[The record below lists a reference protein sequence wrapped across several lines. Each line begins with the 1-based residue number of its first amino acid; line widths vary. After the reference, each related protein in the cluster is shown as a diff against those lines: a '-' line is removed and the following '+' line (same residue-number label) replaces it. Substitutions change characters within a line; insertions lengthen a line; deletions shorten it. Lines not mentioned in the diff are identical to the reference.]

1 MSTLTRSST
10 RASRTS
16 PGTNRDVTIAR
27 GLQSDAFSWLI
38 SPMSPNRFERDFY
51 EQRLCLIPRTDPDY
65 YAGLLS
71 FEDLDAVLGTCN
83 VTPSVIALVRGD
95 ESLPRGAYV
104 HASGGI
110 DPLAV
115 AKMFDDGATITFNQ
129 LHRYV
134 PVLSEFCA
142 SIGRAFSSRVQTNI
156 YLTPPEAQGFKPHWD
171 THDVFVLQ
179 VSGRKHWSV
188 YDTKVTLPLK
198 GQAFEPE
205 SDPPGPVTAEFEIAP
220 GECVY
225 IPRGLMHSARS
236 TTEVSLHITLGI
248 TSFTWVNLLVE
259 SVAATA
265 LRDESL
271 RRSLPT
277 RFADPSV
284 PPETLDGLVRDK
296 LALLASRLD
305 PTEVWDHFRS
315 ELMVLNTPLFTDLLT
330 SRVSAGDIGLGSR
343 LRRRR
348 GLFVTP
354 ERGAEGC
361 RLCFCGL
368 ELQFPSSTWPAIEFI
383 SVTPA
388 FIVRDLPDCLDGE
401 GKLTVATRLVREGL
415 LQLDGDP

>member
-1 MSTLTRSST
+1 M
-10 RASRTS
+10 
-16 PGTNRDVTIAR
+16 TIAR
-27 GLQSDAFSWLI
+27 GLQSDAFAWLI
-38 SPMSPNRFERDFY
+38 APMCTDIFERDFY
-51 EQRLCLIPRTDPDY
+51 ERALCFVPRTDPDY

-71 FEDLDAVLGTCN
+71 FEDLDVVLGTCN
-83 VTPSVIALVRGD
+83 VTPSVIGLVRGND
-95 ESLPRGAYV
+95 NIPRSAFV

-156 YLTPPEAQGFKPHWD
+156 YLTPPQAQGFKPHWD

-205 SDPPGPVTAEFEIAP
+205 SDLPGPVAAEFDLGP

-248 TSFTWVNLLVE
+248 TSFTWVNFLVE

-271 RRSLPT
+271 RRSLPM
-277 RFADPSV
+277 RFADGSI
-284 PPETLDGLVRDK
+284 PPEALDGLVRDK
-296 LALLASRLD
+296 LERLSSRLD

-315 ELMVLNTPLFTDLLT
+315 ELMVLNAPLFTDLLT
-330 SRVSAGDIGLGSR
+330 SRVSTGDVTLDSK
-343 LRRRR
+343 LRRRN
-348 GLFVTP
+348 GLFVTTKRDP
-354 ERGAEGC
+354 ERC
-361 RLCFCGL
+361 CLCFCGS
-368 ELQFPSSTWPAIEFI
+368 ELQFPSSTWPAIAFI

-388 FIVRDLPDCLDGE
+388 FTVRDLPDCPDGE
-401 GKLTVATRLVREGL
+401 GKLTVVKRLVREGL
-415 LQLDGDP
+415 LQPDGHP